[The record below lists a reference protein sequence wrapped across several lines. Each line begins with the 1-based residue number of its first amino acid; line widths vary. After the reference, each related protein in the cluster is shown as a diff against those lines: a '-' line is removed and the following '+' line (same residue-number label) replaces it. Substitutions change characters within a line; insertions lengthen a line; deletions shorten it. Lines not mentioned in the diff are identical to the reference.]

1 MTRKITPLVIAI
13 TTLFFSANGQDLK
26 NPSFEDWSY
35 SFGANSDTADYWG
48 AKHSYSIIQGFNK
61 SDDAQKGSY
70 SMELSNSEFGRYDSI
85 WQAIP
90 HATFDE
96 DALTG
101 YYKSDILAGDSA
113 VLRVNYKKGAS
124 NILSTS
130 EVYVSSSVSSWTFF
144 QILLDKRANADS
156 IVVYFE
162 ASVNGHGSKIWI
174 DNLSWDNF
182 VSVGSPEDFSL
193 TAFPNPAKNQ
203 VTLNFNH
210 ILKDANIQLI
220 SLAGKTMMNNNYSKL
235 DASQVQ
241 LDLSNL
247 SPGIYMI
254 QVTEQGVKYNQK
266 LVIH

>member
-203 VTLNFNH
+203 VTISKSNINDYTIH
-210 ILKDANIQLI
+210 IIDALGRIVDILPSTTENGQVAYDMSALPAGLYFIQL
-220 SLAGKTMMNNNYSKL
+220 SDDNEMESHRF
-235 DASQVQ
+235 
-241 LDLSNL
+241 
-247 SPGIYMI
+247 
-254 QVTEQGVKYNQK
+254 VKAN
-266 LVIH
+266 